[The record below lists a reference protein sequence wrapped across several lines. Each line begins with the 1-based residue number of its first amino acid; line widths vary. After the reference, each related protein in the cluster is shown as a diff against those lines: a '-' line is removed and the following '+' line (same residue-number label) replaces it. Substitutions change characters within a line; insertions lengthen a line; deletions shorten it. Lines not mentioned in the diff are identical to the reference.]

1 MITRLSILLVCIAA
15 TALAISQAND
25 GMNAGMRMSVH
36 EELTA
41 AGPTGPLAG
50 TLTLPSGEVP
60 LSMDLPVFLIVP
72 GSGPTDRDGNSPLG
86 ITAAPYRLLAEELA
100 AKGYASVR
108 IDKRGMFGSIGAAQ
122 DPNNVTI
129 AAYGDDLRAW
139 IEAIQERLPANSG
152 ARCVIPIGHSEGG
165 LVALAAMTCLTDAC
179 GLILI
184 ASIGRP
190 LDAVL
195 LEQLRANAANAPFLM
210 EAELALAELKRGRR
224 VDPSALSSELQPLFR
239 LEVQGYLIDAISYD
253 PLKLAAQVQV
263 PILVLQGTRDLQ
275 VSLQDA
281 RMLAH
286 AATDAKL
293 SLLPDVNHVLKTVAS
308 EDVAANVATYA
319 DPDLPIAPDVV
330 DVVAH
335 FAATI
340 AGK

>member
-1 MITRLSILLVCIAA
+1 MTR
-15 TALAISQAND
+15 
-25 GMNAGMRMSVH
+25 
-36 EELTA
+36 
-41 AGPTGPLAG
+41 
-50 TLTLPSGEVP
+50 
-60 LSMDLPVFLIVP
+60 
-72 GSGPTDRDGNSPLG
+72 
-86 ITAAPYRLLAEELA
+86 
-100 AKGYASVR
+100 
-108 IDKRGMFGSIGAAQ
+108 
-122 DPNNVTI
+122 
-129 AAYGDDLRAW
+129 
-139 IEAIQERLPANSG
+139 
-152 ARCVIPIGHSEGG
+152 
-165 LVALAAMTCLTDAC
+165 LTDAC